1 MHVYHFLKAS
11 GSQRIQ
17 PFTSTVHFW
26 LCNFADQLR
35 QLLAS
40 GNPEL
45 IEAMQRGLAR
55 MIGQSSG
62 YLEGLPAPVR
72 TRIEY
77 LEELQGEYEDLEN
90 DFKAELRELENKYKQ
105 LYSKYTCLPSIS
117 YEKNLVDEV
126 TDLWSLFFPI

>member
-1 MHVYHFLKAS
+1 
-11 GSQRIQ
+11 
-17 PFTSTVHFW
+17 
-26 LCNFADQLR
+26 
-35 QLLAS
+35 
-40 GNPEL
+40 
-45 IEAMQRGLAR
+45 MQRGLAR